1 MRFWWLVE
9 LSFVLSNSG
18 ASCINSKVG
27 FHFFIFLK
35 IQSCPYAVLFF
46 FANILFFWFL
56 LRFGQWFF
64 PADVLAP
71 IIWRKKNPQWRAWSP
86 RDAAVIQNEQYI
98 MIFGAIWS
106 RKFSILINY
115 ISYILLDL
123 PDFLNLTALFGLIAS
138 SQTFPPQQHWSLI
151 LRKCWSW
158 LQLPGVL
165 QGQILIEL
173 AFCKR
178 CLLQEII
185 RVLA

>member
-1 MRFWWLVE
+1 MACGAFFRPLQFRSILYQLQSWISFLHLSQNSE
-9 LSFVLSNSG
+9 LSICCPFLFCKHIVFLVFASFRTVVFSCRRVGSN
-18 ASCINSKVG
+18 N
-27 FHFFIFLK
+27 LTE
-35 IQSCPYAVLFF
+35 
-46 FANILFFWFL
+46 
-56 LRFGQWFF
+56 
-64 PADVLAP
+64 
-71 IIWRKKNPQWRAWSP
+71 KNPQWRAWSP